1 MKIQNYLPYFTCAGV
16 VGVAVLSGNCTLKA
30 EKILREKNLENAPI
44 QDKAKE
50 TWKYYIP
57 VVAACGLT
65 IASVI
70 ATKRLNAKELATVT
84 AACGYLAQ
92 KGSAV
97 TREIIDRTNNEVAAD
112 VIKDAEAAD
121 VIKGGKIEYTGQSI
135 EDTGNGKLLCIEGYT
150 GRLFWSSEEAVKD
163 AVRKFKN
170 LFEQNRNVC
179 LNDFYELLGIK
190 KSHLGHQ
197 FGWVCDEDYS
207 GTSGDDLDF
216 EVEKVMDK
224 DTRVPI
230 CCIDIYT
237 YPFEGWQE
245 V

>member
-1 MKIQNYLPYFTCAGV
+1 MKIQDYLPYATCAGV

-70 ATKRLNAKELATVT
+70 ATKRLNTKELATVT

-112 VIKDAEAAD
+112 VIKDA
-121 VIKGGKIEYTGQSI
+121 KIEYTGQTI
-135 EDTGNGKLLCIEGYT
+135 EDTGNGKLLCIEGYS
-150 GRLFWSSEEAVKD
+150 GRLFWSSEEAVRD
-163 AVRKFKN
+163 AVKWFNELYTHEKY
-170 LFEQNRNVC
+170 VC
-179 LNDFYELLGIK
+179 LNNFYEILGIET
-190 KSHLGHQ
+190 SHFGHQ
-197 FGWVCDEDYS
+197 FGWAYGSDFYDEAP
-207 GTSGDDLDF
+207 LDIKV
-216 EVEKVMDK
+216 EVVPDK
-224 DTRVPI
+224 NYKCNI

-237 YPFEGWQE
+237 YPMECWQE

>member
-1 MKIQNYLPYFTCAGV
+1 MKIQNYLPYVTCAGV

-44 QDKAKE
+44 GDKAKE

-70 ATKRLNAKELATVT
+70 ATKSLNAKELATVT

-112 VIKDAEAAD
+112 VIKDA
-121 VIKGGKIEYTGQSI
+121 KIEYTGQTI
-135 EDTGNGKLLCIEGYT
+135 EDTGNGKLLCIEGYS
-150 GRLFWSSEEAVKD
+150 GRLFWSSEEAVRD
-163 AVRKFKN
+163 AVQKFKN
-170 LFEQNRNVC
+170 LFEQDRNVC
-179 LNDFYELLGIK
+179 LNDFYELLGIEK
-190 KSHLGHQ
+190 THFGHQ

-207 GTSGDDLDF
+207 GTSGDALDF
-216 EVEKVMDK
+216 EVETVMDK
-224 DTRVPI
+224 DKKVPI
-230 CCIDIYT
+230 CCIDIFN

>member
-1 MKIQNYLPYFTCAGV
+1 MKVQDYLPYFTCAGV

-30 EKILREKNLENAPI
+30 EKILREKNLEDATI

-84 AACGYLAQ
+84 AACGYLAK

-112 VIKDAEAAD
+112 VIKDA
-121 VIKGGKIEYTGQSI
+121 KIEYTGQTI
-135 EDTGNGKLLCIEGYT
+135 EDTGNGKLLCIEGYS
-150 GRLFWSSEEAVKD
+150 GRLFWSSEEAVRD
-163 AVRKFKN
+163 AVQKFKN
-170 LFEQNRNVC
+170 LFEQDRNVC
-179 LNDFYELLGIK
+179 LNDFYELLGIEK
-190 KSHLGHQ
+190 THFGHQ

-207 GTSGDDLDF
+207 GTSGDDLNF
-216 EVEKVMDK
+216 EVETVMDK
-224 DTRVPI
+224 DKKVPI
-230 CCIDIYT
+230 CCIDIFN

>member
-1 MKIQNYLPYFTCAGV
+1 MKIQDYLPYFTCAGV

-44 QDKAKE
+44 KDKAKE

-112 VIKDAEAAD
+112 VIKDA
-121 VIKGGKIEYTGQSI
+121 KIEYTGQTI
-135 EDTGNGKLLCIEGYT
+135 EDTGNGKLLCIEGYS
-150 GRLFWSSEEAVKD
+150 GRLFWSSEEAVRD
-163 AVRKFKN
+163 AVKRFNELYAQDKY
-170 LFEQNRNVC
+170 VC
-179 LNDFYELLGIK
+179 LNDFYKLLGIET
-190 KSHLGHQ
+190 SHFGHQ
-197 FGWVCDEDYS
+197 FGWAYGSDFYDEEP
-207 GTSGDDLDF
+207 LDIQV
-216 EVEKVMDK
+216 EVVTDK
-224 DTRVPI
+224 ERNCNI

-237 YPFEGWQE
+237 YPMECWQE

>member
-16 VGVAVLSGNCTLKA
+16 VGVAVLSGNATLKA

-97 TREIIDRTNNEVAAD
+97 TREIIDRTNNEVAAE
-112 VIKDAEAAD
+112 VIKDA
-121 VIKGGKIEYTGQSI
+121 KIEYTGQTI
-135 EDTGNGKLLCIEGYT
+135 EDTGNGKLLCIEGYS
-150 GRLFWSSEEAVKD
+150 GRLFWSSEEAVRD

-179 LNDFYELLGIK
+179 LNDFYELLGIE
-190 KSHLGHQ
+190 KSHFGHQ

-216 EVEKVMDK
+216 EVETVIDK
-224 DTRVPI
+224 DRKVPI
-230 CCIDIYT
+230 CCIDIYA

>member
-1 MKIQNYLPYFTCAGV
+1 MKIQDYLPYFTCAGV
-16 VGVAVLSGNCTLKA
+16 IGVAVLSGNATLKA
-30 EKILREKNLENAPI
+30 EKILREKNLEDAPI

-112 VIKDAEAAD
+112 VIKDA
-121 VIKGGKIEYTGQSI
+121 KIEYTGQTI
-135 EDTGNGKLLCIEGYT
+135 EDTGNGKLLCIEGYS
-150 GRLFWSSEEAVKD
+150 GRLFWSSEEAVRD
-163 AVRKFKN
+163 AVRKFN
-170 LFEQNRNVC
+170 ELYAQNKYVC
-179 LNDFYELLGIK
+179 LNDFYELLGIET
-190 KSHLGHQ
+190 SHFGHQ
-197 FGWVCDEDYS
+197 FSWAYGSDFYGEES
-207 GTSGDDLDF
+207 LDIQV
-216 EVEKVMDK
+216 EVVPDK
-224 DTRVPI
+224 NRNCNV

-237 YPFEGWQE
+237 YPMD
-245 V
+245 

>member
-1 MKIQNYLPYFTCAGV
+1 MKVQDYLPYATCAGI
-16 VGVAVLSGNCTLKA
+16 VGVAVLSGTCTLKA
-30 EKILREKNLENAPI
+30 EKILREKNLEDAPI

-112 VIKDAEAAD
+112 VIKDA
-121 VIKGGKIEYTGQSI
+121 KIEYTCQTI
-135 EDTGNGKLLCIEGYT
+135 EDTGNGKLLCIEGYS
-150 GRLFWSSEEAVKD
+150 GRLFWSSEEAVRD
-163 AVRKFKN
+163 AVKQFNELYARDKY
-170 LFEQNRNVC
+170 VC
-179 LNDFYELLGIK
+179 LNDFYKLLGIET
-190 KSHLGHQ
+190 SHFGHQ
-197 FGWVCDEDYS
+197 FGWAYGSDFYDEAP
-207 GTSGDDLDF
+207 LDIQV
-216 EVEKVMDK
+216 EVVPDK
-224 DTRVPI
+224 ERNCNI

-237 YPFEGWQE
+237 YPMECWQE

>member
-1 MKIQNYLPYFTCAGV
+1 MKVQDYLPYATCAGV

-112 VIKDAEAAD
+112 VIKDA
-121 VIKGGKIEYTGQSI
+121 KIEYTGQTI
-135 EDTGNGKLLCIEGYT
+135 EDTGNGKLLCIEGYS
-150 GRLFWSSEEAVKD
+150 GRLFLSSEEAVRD
-163 AVRKFKN
+163 AVKQFSELYARDKY
-170 LFEQNRNVC
+170 VC
-179 LNDFYELLGIK
+179 LNDFYELLGIETT
-190 KSHLGHQ
+190 HFGHQ
-197 FGWVCDEDYS
+197 FGWAYGSDFYDEEP
-207 GTSGDDLDF
+207 LDIQ
-216 EVEKVMDK
+216 VETVMDK
-224 DTRVPI
+224 EKHVPI

-237 YPFEGWQE
+237 YPMECWQE

>member
-57 VVAACGLT
+57 VVTACGLT
-65 IASVI
+65 IATVI
-70 ATKRLNAKELATVT
+70 VTKRLNAKELATVT

-112 VIKDAEAAD
+112 VIKDA
-121 VIKGGKIEYTGQSI
+121 KIEYTGQTI
-135 EDTGNGKLLCIEGYT
+135 EDTGNGKLLCIEAYS

-163 AVRKFKN
+163 AVQKFKD
-170 LFEQNRNVC
+170 LFEQDRNVC
-179 LNDFYELLGIK
+179 LNNFYELLGIEK
-190 KSHLGHQ
+190 THFGHQ
-197 FGWVCDEDYS
+197 YGWVCDEDYS
-207 GTSGDDLDF
+207 GTSGDDLGF
-216 EVEKVMDK
+216 EVETVTDK
-224 DTRVPI
+224 DRKVPI

-237 YPFEGWQE
+237 YPMECWQE

>member
-1 MKIQNYLPYFTCAGV
+1 MKVQDYLPYATCAGV

-30 EKILREKNLENAPI
+30 EKILREKNLEDAPI

-70 ATKRLNAKELATVT
+70 ATKRLNAKELAAVT

-112 VIKDAEAAD
+112 VIKDA
-121 VIKGGKIEYTGQSI
+121 KIGYTGQTI
-135 EDTGNGKLLCIEGYT
+135 EDTGNGKLLCIEGYS
-150 GRLFWSSEEAVKD
+150 GRLFWSSEEAVRD
-163 AVRKFKN
+163 AVKRFNELYARDKY
-170 LFEQNRNVC
+170 VC
-179 LNDFYELLGIK
+179 LNDFYELLGIET
-190 KSHLGHQ
+190 SHFGHQ
-197 FGWVCDEDYS
+197 FGWAYGSDFYDEAP
-207 GTSGDDLDF
+207 LDIQV
-216 EVEKVMDK
+216 EVVPDK
-224 DTRVPI
+224 NRNCNI

-237 YPFEGWQE
+237 YPMECWQE

>member
-1 MKIQNYLPYFTCAGV
+1 MKIQDYLPYATCAGV

-30 EKILREKNLENAPI
+30 EKILRDKNLEDAPI

-65 IASVI
+65 IATVI
-70 ATKRLNAKELATVT
+70 ATKRLNAKELAAVT

-97 TREIIDRTNNEVAAD
+97 TKELVDIARG
-112 VIKDAEAAD
+112 KD
-121 VIKGGKIEYTGQSI
+121 GGKVQDIVNPKFEYSGGQTI
-135 EDTGNGKLLCIEGYT
+135 EDTGNGKLLCIEGYS
-150 GRLFWSSEEAVKD
+150 GRLFWSSEEAVRD
-163 AVRKFKN
+163 AVKRFNELYARDKY
-170 LFEQNRNVC
+170 VC
-179 LNDFYELLGIK
+179 LNNFYELLGIET
-190 KSHLGHQ
+190 SHFGHQ
-197 FGWVCDEDYS
+197 FGWAYGSDFYDEEP
-207 GTSGDDLDF
+207 LDIQV
-216 EVEKVMDK
+216 EVVPDK
-224 DTRVPI
+224 ERNCNI

-237 YPFEGWQE
+237 YPMECWQE

>member
-1 MKIQNYLPYFTCAGV
+1 VKIQDYLPYATCAGV

-57 VVAACGLT
+57 VAAACGLT

-70 ATKRLNAKELATVT
+70 AMKQLNAKELAAVT

-112 VIKDAEAAD
+112 VIKDA
-121 VIKGGKIEYTGQSI
+121 KIEYTGQTI
-135 EDTGNGKLLCIEGYT
+135 EDTGNGKLLCIEGYS
-150 GRLFWSSEEAVKD
+150 GRLFLSSEEAVRD
-163 AVRKFKN
+163 AVKRFNELYARDKY
-170 LFEQNRNVC
+170 VC
-179 LNDFYELLGIK
+179 LNDFYEILGIET
-190 KSHLGHQ
+190 SHFGHQ
-197 FGWVCDEDYS
+197 YGWAYGSDFYEEEP
-207 GTSGDDLDF
+207 LDIQV
-216 EVEKVMDK
+216 EVVPDK
-224 DTRVPI
+224 ERNCNI

-237 YPFEGWQE
+237 YPMECWQE

>member
-16 VGVAVLSGNCTLKA
+16 VGVAVLSGNCALKA
-30 EKILREKNLENAPI
+30 EKILREKNLEDAPI

-97 TREIIDRTNNEVAAD
+97 TREIIDRTNNEIAAD
-112 VIKDAEAAD
+112 VIKDA
-121 VIKGGKIEYTGQSI
+121 KIEYTGQTI
-135 EDTGNGKLLCIEGYT
+135 EDTGNGKLLCIEGYS
-150 GRLFWSSEEAVKD
+150 GRLFLSSEEAVRD
-163 AVRKFKN
+163 AVKRFNELYARDKY
-170 LFEQNRNVC
+170 VC
-179 LNDFYELLGIK
+179 LNDFYEILGIEK
-190 KSHLGHQ
+190 THFGHQ
-197 FGWVCDEDYS
+197 FGWAYGSDFYDEEPLNIEINVVPDKNYKCNVC
-207 GTSGDDLDF
+207 L
-216 EVEKVMDK
+216 
-224 DTRVPI
+224 
-230 CCIDIYT
+230 IDIYT
-237 YPFEGWQE
+237 YPMECWQE

>member
-1 MKIQNYLPYFTCAGV
+1 MKIQDYLPYFTCAGV

-57 VVAACGLT
+57 VAAACGLT

-70 ATKRLNAKELATVT
+70 ATKHLNAKELATVT

-97 TREIIDRTNNEVAAD
+97 TREIIDRTNNEIAAD
-112 VIKDAEAAD
+112 VVKDA
-121 VIKGGKIEYTGQSI
+121 KIEYTGQTI
-135 EDTGNGKLLCIEGYT
+135 EDTGNGKLLCIEGYS
-150 GRLFWSSEEAVKD
+150 GRLFWSSEESVKD
-163 AVRKFKN
+163 AVQKFKN
-170 LFEQNRNVC
+170 LFEQDRNVC
-179 LNDFYELLGIK
+179 LNDFYGLLGIEK
-190 KSHLGHQ
+190 THFGHQ
-197 FGWVCDEDYS
+197 FGWVCDEEYS
-207 GTSGDDLDF
+207 GTSGDDLAF
-216 EVEKVMDK
+216 EVETVMDK
-224 DTRVPI
+224 DKKVPI
-230 CCIDIYT
+230 CCIDIFN

>member
-1 MKIQNYLPYFTCAGV
+1 MKIQDYLPYFTCAGV
-16 VGVAVLSGNCTLKA
+16 VGVAVLSGTCTLKA
-30 EKILREKNLENAPI
+30 EKILREKNLEDAPI

-65 IASVI
+65 IASII
-70 ATKRLNAKELATVT
+70 ATKRLNTKELAAVT

-112 VIKDAEAAD
+112 VIKDA
-121 VIKGGKIEYTGQSI
+121 KIEYTGQTI
-135 EDTGNGKLLCIEGYT
+135 EDTGNGKLLCIEGYS
-150 GRLFWSSEEAVKD
+150 GRLFLSSEESVKD
-163 AVRKFKN
+163 AVQKFKN
-170 LFEQNRNVC
+170 LFEQDRNVC
-179 LNDFYELLGIK
+179 LNDFYGLLGIEK
-190 KSHLGHQ
+190 THFGHQ
-197 FGWVCDEDYS
+197 FGWVCDEEYS
-207 GTSGDDLDF
+207 GTSGDDLAF
-216 EVEKVMDK
+216 EVETVMDK
-224 DTRVPI
+224 DKKVPI
-230 CCIDIYT
+230 CCIDIFN

>member
-16 VGVAVLSGNCTLKA
+16 VGVAVLSGNATLKA
-30 EKILREKNLENAPI
+30 EKILREKNLENATI

-112 VIKDAEAAD
+112 VIKDA
-121 VIKGGKIEYTGQSI
+121 KIEYTGQTI
-135 EDTGNGKLLCIEGYT
+135 EDTGNGKLLCIEEYS
-150 GRLFWSSEEAVKD
+150 GRLFWSSEEAVRD
-163 AVRKFKN
+163 AVKRFNELYARDKY
-170 LFEQNRNVC
+170 VC
-179 LNDFYELLGIK
+179 LNDFYELLGIET
-190 KSHLGHQ
+190 SQFGHQ
-197 FGWVCDEDYS
+197 FGWVYGSDFYDEAP
-207 GTSGDDLDF
+207 LDIKV
-216 EVEKVMDK
+216 EVVPDK
-224 DTRVPI
+224 NRKCNI
-230 CCIDIYT
+230 CCIDIYDT
-237 YPFEGWQE
+237 YPMECWQE

>member
-1 MKIQNYLPYFTCAGV
+1 MKIQDYLPYATCAGV
-16 VGVAVLSGNCTLKA
+16 VGVSVLSGNCTLKA
-30 EKILREKNLENAPI
+30 EKILREKNLEDATI
-44 QDKAKE
+44 GEKAKE

-112 VIKDAEAAD
+112 VIKDA
-121 VIKGGKIEYTGQSI
+121 KIEYTGQTI
-135 EDTGNGKLLCIEGYT
+135 EDTGNGKLLCIEGYS
-150 GRLFWSSEEAVKD
+150 GRLFWSSEEAVRD
-163 AVRKFKN
+163 AVKRFNELYVRDKY
-170 LFEQNRNVC
+170 VC
-179 LNDFYELLGIK
+179 LNDFYEILGIETT
-190 KSHLGHQ
+190 HFGHQ
-197 FGWVCDEDYS
+197 YGWAYGSDFYDEEP
-207 GTSGDDLDF
+207 LDIQV
-216 EVEKVMDK
+216 EVVPDK
-224 DTRVPI
+224 ERNCNI

-237 YPFEGWQE
+237 YPMECWQE

>member
-1 MKIQNYLPYFTCAGV
+1 MKIQDYLPYFTCAGV
-16 VGVAVLSGNCTLKA
+16 IGVAVLSGNATLNA
-30 EKILREKNLENAPI
+30 EKILREKNLEDAPI

-97 TREIIDRTNNEVAAD
+97 TREIIDRTNNEVAAE

-121 VIKGGKIEYTGQSI
+121 VIKGGKVEFTGQII
-135 EDTGNGKLLCIEGYT
+135 EDTGNGKLLCIEGYS
-150 GRLFWSSEEAVKD
+150 GRLFWSSEEAVRD
-163 AVRKFKN
+163 AVRKFNELYAQDKY
-170 LFEQNRNVC
+170 VC
-179 LNDFYELLGIK
+179 LNDFYEILGLET
-190 KSHLGHQ
+190 SYFGHK
-197 FGWVCDEDYS
+197 FGWAYGSDFYGEEP
-207 GTSGDDLDF
+207 LDIQ
-216 EVEKVMDK
+216 VETVMDK
-224 DTRVPI
+224 KKHVPI

-237 YPFEGWQE
+237 YPMECWQE

>member
-1 MKIQNYLPYFTCAGV
+1 MKIQNYLPYVTCAGV

-30 EKILREKNLENAPI
+30 EKILREKNLEDAPI

-112 VIKDAEAAD
+112 VIKDA
-121 VIKGGKIEYTGQSI
+121 KIEYTGQTI
-135 EDTGNGKLLCIEGYT
+135 EDTGNGKLLCIEGYS
-150 GRLFWSSEEAVKD
+150 GRLFLSSEEAVRE
-163 AVRKFKN
+163 AVKRFNELYARDKY
-170 LFEQNRNVC
+170 VC
-179 LNDFYELLGIK
+179 LNDFYEILGIETT
-190 KSHLGHQ
+190 H
-197 FGWVCDEDYS
+197 FGFQYGWAYGSDFYDEAPLNIQIEVVPDKNYKCNVC
-207 GTSGDDLDF
+207 
-216 EVEKVMDK
+216 V
-224 DTRVPI
+224 
-230 CCIDIYT
+230 IDIYT
-237 YPFEGWQE
+237 YPMECWQE

>member
-1 MKIQNYLPYFTCAGV
+1 MKIQDYLPYATCAGV

-57 VVAACGLT
+57 VAAACGLT

-70 ATKRLNAKELATVT
+70 AMKQLNAKELAAVT

-112 VIKDAEAAD
+112 VIKDA
-121 VIKGGKIEYTGQSI
+121 KIEYTGQTI
-135 EDTGNGKLLCIEGYT
+135 EDTGNGKLLCIEGYS
-150 GRLFWSSEEAVKD
+150 GRLFLSSEEAVRD
-163 AVRKFKN
+163 AVKRFNELYARDKY
-170 LFEQNRNVC
+170 VC
-179 LNDFYELLGIK
+179 LNDFYEILGIET
-190 KSHLGHQ
+190 SHFGHQ
-197 FGWVCDEDYS
+197 YGWAYGSDFYEEEP
-207 GTSGDDLDF
+207 LDIQV
-216 EVEKVMDK
+216 EVVPDK
-224 DTRVPI
+224 ERNCNI

-237 YPFEGWQE
+237 YPMECWQE

>member
-1 MKIQNYLPYFTCAGV
+1 MKIQDYLPYFTCAGV
-16 VGVAVLSGNCTLKA
+16 VGVAVLSGTCTLKA

-65 IASVI
+65 IASII
-70 ATKRLNAKELATVT
+70 ATKRLNAKELAAVT

-112 VIKDAEAAD
+112 VVKDA
-121 VIKGGKIEYTGQSI
+121 KIEYTGQTI
-135 EDTGNGKLLCIEGYT
+135 EDTGNGKLLCIEGYS
-150 GRLFWSSEEAVKD
+150 GRLFLSSEEAVRD
-163 AVRKFKN
+163 AVQKFKN
-170 LFEQNRNVC
+170 LFEQDRNVC
-179 LNDFYELLGIK
+179 LNDFYGLLGIEK
-190 KSHLGHQ
+190 THLGHQ
-197 FGWVCDEDYS
+197 FGWVCDEEYS
-207 GTSGDDLDF
+207 GTSGDDLNF
-216 EVEKVMDK
+216 EVETVMDK
-224 DTRVPI
+224 DKKVPI

-237 YPFEGWQE
+237 YPMECWQE